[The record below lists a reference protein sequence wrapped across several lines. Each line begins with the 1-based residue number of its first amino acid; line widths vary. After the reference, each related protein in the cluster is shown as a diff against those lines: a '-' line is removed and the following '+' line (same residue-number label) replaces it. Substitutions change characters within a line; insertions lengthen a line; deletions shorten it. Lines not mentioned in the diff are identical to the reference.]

1 MLREYGSQHPLYDE
15 FKPKKL
21 KREQESVIK
30 KKKVEHDV
38 AKIEKLESSDEG
50 EEEAHPYTELL
61 DIFGIDAE
69 ANTQEMIKKW
79 KENEDKEV
87 QDEKTD
93 VNKKKKKKKRRDLD
107 HKTVV
112 NDTTVKENSHNGN
125 DDCKRVIT
133 GDDDDEMN
141 EEDFEDYRKEEQAVE
156 ESDDEK
162 DNSSDIDDDQKK
174 ASSGVGNGDPFVAHF
189 EQDLDET
196 SEKRL
201 SDFTSW
207 QKKTNKIPLFGN
219 VVEVCPSFEALPT
232 VHFDVNKET
241 TFSDLKIKA
250 RLAKGWQKINNYDAN
265 SQGLFTPLQQNLLH
279 HIYSYKDVFY
289 SSRTFQNG
297 NDVRNLYCLHAVN
310 HILKTRSRVLKNTAR
325 IVRSWKEKKQIGEL
339 RDQGLTRPKV
349 LILVPFRDA
358 ALKVVE
364 VLIQLISSGEGGQV
378 MNKKR
383 FYKEFGDQDENDNSK
398 DLKSEDFK
406 LMFTGN
412 IDDCF
417 RIGISVSRKNMSLY
431 ATFYSSDI
439 ILASP
444 LGLRTV
450 IGNQG
455 ENFHDHDFLSSIEIV
470 IMDQVDVF
478 LMQNWEHV
486 RHIFAHLHL
495 QPKESHDVDFSRVR
509 MWCLNSW
516 SKYYRQSLMFSSFVT
531 PEMNSLF
538 NKHFCNF
545 AGKVK
550 VSPPQLS
557 GSICQVAV
565 QVPQAYHRFG
575 CASFEEEADKR
586 FNFFLTKVLPQFK
599 DSVLGHTAIFVPSYF
614 DFVRLRNYFKSEGIG
629 CAQISEYLQPG
640 EIDRARSLFLRGK
653 RPFLL
658 FTERFY
664 FFYRDLVK
672 GIKNIIFYELPHY
685 STFYTDIVN
694 YLDAKKRKSDSQ
706 LNPVTCTVLYSK
718 FNILRLSGVVGTQ
731 RCSHMISSD
740 KDVHM
745 FYTGEEDD

>member
-1 MLREYGSQHPLYDE
+1 MAKGKSRQKHGRRKGTQNLSKGEKRMLREYGSQHPLYDE

-21 KREQESVIK
+21 KREQESVL
-30 KKKVEHDV
+30 
-38 AKIEKLESSDEG
+38 KIEKLESSDEG

-112 NDTTVKENSHNGN
+112 NDTTVKENGHNGN

-455 ENFHDHDFLSSIEIV
+455 TYLRTF
-470 IMDQVDVF
+470 
-478 LMQNWEHV
+478 
-486 RHIFAHLHL
+486 IFN
-495 QPKESHDVDFSRVR
+495 PKNPTMWISRV
-509 MWCLNSW
+509 CECGVLI
-516 SKYYRQSLMFSSFVT
+516 
-531 PEMNSLF
+531 
-538 NKHFCNF
+538 
-545 AGKVK
+545 AVK